1 MPLAELYD
9 GKSPLENMHCTL
21 LMHILRKQGLGRLL
35 DTPTTKH
42 SFRKL
47 LHETVLATDMRI
59 HGTFMDSFRSL
70 VQGEVTDPWTKRV
83 LVSQALI
90 KCADISNPVR
100 HRSVGHSSFGL
111 T

>member
-1 MPLAELYD
+1 
-9 GKSPLENMHCTL
+9 
-21 LMHILRKQGLGRLL
+21 MHILRKQGLGRLL

-59 HGTFMDSFRSL
+59 HGSFMDSFRNL
-70 VQGEVTDPWTKRV
+70 VQGKVTDPWAKRV

-100 HRSVGHSSFGL
+100 HRSVGHSSFRL